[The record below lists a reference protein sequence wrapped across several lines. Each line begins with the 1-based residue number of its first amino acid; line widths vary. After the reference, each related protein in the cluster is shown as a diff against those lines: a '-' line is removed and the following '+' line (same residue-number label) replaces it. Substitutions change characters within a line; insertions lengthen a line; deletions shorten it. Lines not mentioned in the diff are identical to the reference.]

1 MQQFNKPLSLN
12 SVLVG
17 VYAGEKGVYAGE
29 KGVYAGENNFFNPFV
44 HKELKGVSQ
53 IG

>member
-17 VYAGEKGVYAGE
+17 VYAGEKGEHEGE
-29 KGVYAGENNFFNPFV
+29 IDFFNPFIY
-44 HKELKGVSQ
+44 KPLKGVGR